1 MSTELCGYTGKILT
15 VNLTDKTVGE
25 FELSDRDRELFLG
38 GKIIAARIM
47 AELVRDIPSFK
58 KGFDPYSPENP
69 IIITSGPLTAMG
81 SPCTSRFNTSTISPL
96 TGYYTSSNCGGTFA
110 MNMKRAGYDAVI
122 ITGKAAEHTY
132 IRIYEDNKVEFK
144 NADAL
149 WGMRTGAAQE
159 KLEELE
165 GKGGKFVIG
174 PAGENLVRYACVVSD
189 ERAAGRGG
197 VGAVFG
203 SKNLKGIF
211 CRGTKSPAAYDKD
224 RLMEVNK
231 AWTERLKSHPT
242 TGVQLPT
249 LGTAALVAPM
259 HSKNI
264 LASNNFRSGKYEYFE
279 DISGETM
286 KERYLVR
293 NTGCVSCPIQCTRVV
308 KLDGKDVK
316 GPEVEIMG
324 LMGGN
329 CRNNDLGKIIEWNYE
344 IDELG
349 MDTISCSGTISFALE
364 LDEKGLW
371 HSGLEYGKIDNITQI
386 LDDIAHR
393 RGVGDEL
400 AEGSKRLAEKYGGKE
415 FAINSK
421 GMELSAYEPRSAVG
435 QGLGYAVAN
444 RGGCHLNAGYMV
456 LMEGLGLS
464 VDQYTKGAKAEL
476 TAMFQNLMEAI
487 SAGGNCLFTAYA
499 FFPKILLKKPHSI
512 ITRVVNWAATKIG
525 AIVKLLLRISPMLA
539 IQMPCMMLPHP
550 MAISA
555 ATGMKYN
562 FGKFLMT
569 GERGY
574 NLERMIDVKLGVSA
588 ADDTLPKRITD
599 ELQIMSNPNSKVPLE
614 ALKKRY
620 YKTRGWTKDGIPTAR
635 TIKKLHLEELVKW

>member
-1 MSTELCGYTGKILT
+1 MSTELGAYTGKILT
-15 VNLTDKTVGE
+15 VDLTEKKIGE
-25 FELSDRDRELFLG
+25 FNLSDEDRKLFLG
-38 GKIIAARIM
+38 GKIMAARIM
-47 AELVRDIPSFK
+47 AELIKEIPNFGK
-58 KGFDPYSPENP
+58 DFDPYSPYNP
-69 IIITSGPLTAMG
+69 IIITSSPLTSMG
-81 SPCTSRFNTSTISPL
+81 SPCTSRFNASTISPL
-96 TGYYTSSNCGGTFA
+96 TGLYTSSNCGGTFA
-110 MNMKRAGYDAVI
+110 LNLKRAGYDALI
-122 ITGKAAEHTY
+122 ITGKADEHTY
-132 IRIYEDNKVEFK
+132 LSIEENNKVTFK
-144 NADAL
+144 NADEL
-149 WGMRTGAAQE
+149 WGLRTGATQE
-159 KLEELE
+159 KLAELE

-174 PAGENLVRYACVVSD
+174 PAGENLVRYACVISD

-203 SKNLKGIF
+203 SKNLKALF
-211 CRGTKSPAAYDKD
+211 CVGNNPVEAYDKD
-224 RLMEVNK
+224 KLMEINK

-242 TGVQLPT
+242 TGVQLPN

-264 LASNNFRSGKYEYFE
+264 LATSNFRAGKYEHFE
-279 DISGETM
+279 DISGEM
-286 KERYLVR
+286 LKEKYLVR
-293 NTGCVSCPIQCTRVV
+293 NTGCISCPIQCTRVV
-308 KLDGKDVK
+308 NIEEKDVK

-329 CRNNDLGKIIEWNYE
+329 CRNNDLGEIIKWNYE

-349 MDTISCSGTISFALE
+349 MDTISCGGTIAFALE

-371 HSGLEYGKIDNITQI
+371 HSGLSYGKIDNITQV

-393 RGVGDEL
+393 RGAGNDL
-400 AEGSKRLAEKYGGKE
+400 AEGSKRLAQKYGGKD

-421 GMELSAYEPRSAVG
+421 GMELAAYEPRSAVG

-464 VDQYTKGAKAEL
+464 VNQYTKGGKAQL

-499 FFPKILLKKPHSI
+499 FFPKILLKKPHSV
-512 ITRVVNWAATKIG
+512 ITRVVNFAATKIG
-525 AIVKLLLRISPMLA
+525 AIVGLLLKIAPLLA
-539 IQMPCMMLPHP
+539 IQMPCSMLPHP
-550 MAISA
+550 AAISA
-555 ATGMKYN
+555 ATGMKYKFGN
-562 FGKFLMT
+562 FLVT

-588 ADDTLPKRITD
+588 KDDTLPKRLTE
-599 ELQIMSNPNSKVPLE
+599 ELQIMSNPKSKVPLE
-614 ALKKRY
+614 ALKKKY
-620 YKTRGWTKDGIPTAR
+620 YKTRGWTEDGIPTAK
-635 TIKKLHLEELVKW
+635 TLKKLKLEGLV